1 MAKIVPI
8 RGVRYNPD
16 KAGYMPDLITPPYDV
31 INEEAQIGF
40 YEKSPYNII
49 RLEYGQIRENDDEK
63 DNRYTRSSAFF
74 SHWLRENIL
83 THDEKPAIY
92 FYEQEFTVEDQ
103 RFTRGGI
110 ICGVGVEDYSSGT
123 ILPHEETLSKAKADR
138 LELLRHCGANF
149 SPIFGLYDDPS
160 LSVENIATSYKNQN
174 PDVSFTAENGE
185 THRLWLITNE
195 GDLSRITALFDSKK
209 IYIADGHHRY
219 ETALNYH
226 NEMLAQGHSEFGFT
240 LMTLVNLHDPGLIIL
255 PTHRLVKNVKNFSP
269 KKFLNKVSQNFN
281 VTSTI
286 LPSNN
291 RALALTAELA
301 SMKDAMASTNAFSVY
316 LGDNILYRLSIPRGV
331 ENKLMD
337 SRGGTYSRQWREL
350 DVAILQCLV
359 LEDALGIDKEARH
372 SGTNLTYTREEYKAL
387 DSVDTGEYQAAI
399 FLNPT
404 LVKEVTEVAAAGDK
418 MPQKSTYFYPKLV
431 TGLVINDFLAK

>member
-16 KAGYMPDLITPPYDV
+16 KAGNMPDLITPPYDV

-49 RLEYGQIRENDDEK
+49 RLEYGRIRDNDDAN
-63 DNRYTRSSAFF
+63 DNRYTRSAAFF
-74 SHWLRENIL
+74 SNWLQQNIL
-83 THDEKPAIY
+83 IHDQKPSIY
-92 FYEQEFTVEDQ
+92 LYEQEFTVEDQ
-103 RFTRGGI
+103 RLTRSGI

-160 LSVENIATSYKNQN
+160 LSVETIATGYKNRE
-174 PDVSFTAENGE
+174 PDVAFTAENGE
-185 THRLWLITNE
+185 AHRLWLLSDE
-195 GDLSRITALFDSKK
+195 GDLSCITALFDSKK

-226 NEMLAQGHSEFGFT
+226 KEMQAQGRNEFGFT

-255 PTHRLVKNVKNFSP
+255 PTHRLVKNIHNFSP
-269 KKFLNKVSQNFN
+269 QQFLDKVAQNFT
-281 VTSTI
+281 VLSATF
-286 LPSNN
+286 PSND
-291 RALALTAELA
+291 RATALSVELA
-301 SMKDAMASTNAFSVY
+301 SMKEAMASANAFSVY

-331 ENKLMD
+331 ENRLMA
-337 SRGGTYSRQWREL
+337 SRCGAYSAQWREL

-359 LEDALGIDKEARH
+359 LEEALGIDKEARH
-372 SGTNLTYTREEYKAL
+372 SGTNLTYTREEAKAL
-387 DSVDTGEYQAAI
+387 ESVDAGEYQAAI

-418 MPQKSTYFYPKLV
+418 MPQKSTYFYPKLI
-431 TGLVINDFLAK
+431 TGLIINDFSK